1 MVNELVR
8 VYGWFAERGTEA
20 TQATARREDKGARTV
35 VHFTLTV
42 IDRSDGC
49 CVCCVVGWW
58 VVGKKQASKKGSV
71 GREREKGEYLRLSTG
86 NKGRNQKKKTN
97 GRK

>member
-1 MVNELVR
+1 MVR

-20 TQATARREDKGARTV
+20 TQATATRGDKGARTV

-49 CVCCVVGWW
+49 CVCCVGWLVGCWEE
-58 VVGKKQASKKGSV
+58 ASKQERFGWE
-71 GREREKGEYLRLSTG
+71 REREKGEYLRLFTG